1 MQMLIAFM
9 NNIEQKLL
17 MNISLEVDMFFN
29 YDLASIRFPSL
40 L

>member
-9 NNIEQKLL
+9 NNTEQKLL
-17 MNISLEVDMFFN
+17 MNISFEVDMFFN
-29 YDLASIRFPSL
+29 YDLANIRFPSL